1 MEEAEIRIL
10 LVAAEDGGAALLQR
24 PLEESGRFR
33 VECVGTLGAARD
45 SAARSPPGL
54 VVADRRLPDGEAV
67 GLLDAPSP
75 PLPLL
80 VVCEP
85 GRGEPCEGLLD
96 AGALDCVNAGD
107 LAPECAAALVARA
120 LRLRELQEARVSA
133 EAELR
138 RRLAY
143 ERVLADV
150 SALALVTED
159 LDELQSACLEALGQA
174 LDVSR
179 IYIFEHRHDTDTMDN
194 TFEWAAPGV
203 SPQRDALQG
212 VPAADIPWWME
223 RLRANQVINVSDIE
237 EIPGTAERE
246 ILRSQNICSVLA
258 VPLFVG
264 RRYHGFIGFDE
275 CREPRAWLPEDV
287 EVLRTVA
294 RILAGALERSR
305 SEASLRESE
314 ARFRRLS
321 AEFNA
326 LLDAIPDNLTLQ
338 SPDLRILWANRGAAD
353 GAKLAVGELLGHS
366 CFQVWHGRTS
376 PCEACPVQRSF
387 QTGEP
392 AHQCV
397 ATPDGRA
404 WELRAVPIH
413 DEGGGVGAVIEVG
426 RDITESRN
434 AELEREAF
442 IRELGAKNAE
452 LEQFTYTV
460 SHDLKGPLTTIRGF
474 AGLAQRELERDR
486 QERVSAH
493 LGHIAT
499 AADKMKQL
507 LDELLEL
514 SRIGRLTHT
523 PEPVP
528 MAEVARDAVAD
539 FAVQLAERGVSLEID
554 EHLPVVMGD
563 RLRLRQVLENLIGNA
578 VKFLGGQEHPR
589 IEIGARSTEDGFVC
603 FVRDNGIGIDPA
615 DHGRIFALFEKLSAE
630 SEGTGV
636 GLAIVKRIVEVHG
649 GKIWVESTPGRGSS
663 FCFTLG
669 RRKPDRSA

>member
-1 MEEAEIRIL
+1 MGEADIRIL
-10 LVAAEDGGAALLQR
+10 LVAAGGGGAALLQR
-24 PLEESGRFR
+24 PLEESGHCR
-33 VECVGTLGAARD
+33 VERVDTLGAARE
-45 SAARSPPGL
+45 SAVRSPPGL
-54 VVADRRLPDGEAV
+54 VVADRRLPDGEAIR
-67 GLLDAPSP
+67 LLDWSSP
-75 PLPLL
+75 PLPLV

-85 GRGEPCEGLLD
+85 GRREPCDGLLE
-96 AGALDCVNAGD
+96 AGALDCVTTGD
-107 LAPECAAALVARA
+107 LAPECATALVARA
-120 LRLRELQEARVSA
+120 LRLRELQEARVRA

-159 LDELQSACLEALGQA
+159 LEELQSSCLEALGQA

-194 TFEWAAPGV
+194 TFEWVAPDV
-203 SPQRDALQG
+203 SPQKDALQG
-212 VPAADIPWWME
+212 VPAAEIPWWME
-223 RLRANQVINVSDIE
+223 RLRKNQVINVSDIE
-237 EIPGTAERE
+237 EIPGAAERE

-275 CREPRAWLPEDV
+275 CRETRSWLPEDV

-434 AELEREAF
+434 AELEREAL
-442 IRELGAKNAE
+442 IRELGAKNVE

-474 AGLAQRELERDR
+474 AGLARRELERDR
-486 QERVSAH
+486 QERVATH

-514 SRIGRLTHT
+514 SRIGRLTHA
-523 PEPVP
+523 PAPVP
-528 MAEVARDAVAD
+528 LVEVAREAAAD

-554 EHLPVVMGD
+554 EGLPVVMGD

-578 VKFLGGQEHPR
+578 VKFLGGQEAPR

-649 GKIWVESTPGRGSS
+649 GKIWVESTQGRGST